1 MDKKIIVGIDIGY
14 HNLGLVKTVV
24 SEDGIPRVTLS
35 KRIDLTNIRCLD
47 CTVTPHTNEVAD
59 LVSHFIHQYH
69 DDVLNPADTI
79 LLERQP
85 PGGLTSVEA
94 LLLFAYRSKAVLV
107 SPNSMHKHFGIG
119 FLDYENRK
127 IRTEEIAGDYFPP
140 DQTTYWNQ
148 VRKHDM
154 ADAMCMILYF
164 TYRDREN
171 YRLRNV
177 PRSSSS
183 DAFEK
188 FRLT

>member
-14 HNLGLVKTVV
+14 HNLGLVKTTI
-24 SEDGIPRVTLS
+24 SEKGEPTVILA
-35 KRIDLTNIRCLD
+35 KRIDLTNLKCPN
-47 CTVTPHTNEVAD
+47 CTVTPHTNDVAD
-59 LVSHFIHQYH
+59 LVAHFIHQYH

-94 LLLFAYRSKAVLV
+94 LLLFAYRSKTVLV

-119 FLDYENRK
+119 VLDYENRK
-127 IRTEEIAGDYFPP
+127 LRTEEIAGDYFTP
-140 DQTTYWNQ
+140 DLKTYWNQ

-164 TYRDREN
+164 THRDREQ

-177 PRSSSS
+177 PRSS
-183 DAFEK
+183 DDTFEK